1 MHIQANY
8 SLQASNTFRLP
19 AKAAYYVSID
29 KLSDLE
35 ELVHHELFLKKPRL
49 VLGGGS
55 NLLFLEEIFPGLVI
69 HVANRGIEFI
79 EETATHVIVRAAAG
93 ENWHHFVKQT
103 IEWGLG
109 GLENLSL
116 IPGQVGAAPMQ
127 NIGAYGVELKDVFQQ
142 LHALNLKTGKTQAFD
157 AEACQF
163 GYRSSVFK
171 TSARGKFI
179 IISVDFK
186 LDKHHSLKLDY
197 GAIRQELSLMGIEDP
212 SIKHVSEAVCRIR
225 SSKLPDPEILGNA
238 GSFFKNPIV
247 PFGTFKKLQL
257 TFPEIVAYPEGNNRM
272 KLAAGWLIEQAGL
285 KGYSLGDAAV
295 HDRQALVIV
304 NRGNATGKQLY
315 KLAMHVKST
324 VFRQFGVE
332 LEPEVNVIGL

>member
-1 MHIQANY
+1 MHIQHDY
-8 SLQASNTFRLP
+8 SLQHHNTFGLRT
-19 AKAAYYVSID
+19 KAAHFVSID
-29 KLSDLE
+29 NISDLE
-35 ELVHHELFLKKPRL
+35 KLIKHALFADNPRL

-55 NLLFLEEIFPGLVI
+55 NLLFLDDYFPGLVI
-69 HVANRGIEFI
+69 HLTNKGVEVVD
-79 EETATHVIVRAAAG
+79 ETAQHTIIRAAAG
-93 ENWHHFVKQT
+93 ENWHQFVQQS
-103 IEWGLG
+103 IDWGLG

-116 IPGQVGAAPMQ
+116 IPGNVGAAPMQ

-142 LHALNLKTGKTQAFD
+142 LHALNLETGKMQVFD
-157 AEACQF
+157 AKACQF

-171 TSARGKFI
+171 TNARGKFI

-197 GAIRQELSLMGIEDP
+197 GAIRQELSLMGIEKP
-212 SIKHVSEAVCRIR
+212 SIKQVSEAVCRIR
-225 SSKLPDPEILGNA
+225 GSKLPDPEVLGNA
-238 GSFFKNPIV
+238 GSFFKNPVV
-247 PFGTFKKLQL
+247 PLRTFKELQL
-257 TFPEIVAYPEGNNRM
+257 TYPKIVAFPEGNVRM

-285 KGYSLGDAAV
+285 KGYSQGDAAV

-304 NRGNATGKQLY
+304 NRGKATGKQLY

>member
-8 SLQASNTFRLP
+8 SLQAFNTFGLP
-19 AKAAYYVSID
+19 AEAAHYVCVDSLSGLE
-29 KLSDLE
+29 KLI
-35 ELVHHELFLKKPRL
+35 HHELFLRKPRL

-55 NLLFLEEIFPGLVI
+55 NLLFLEETFPGLVV
-69 HVANRGIEFI
+69 HMANKGIEFI
-79 EETATHVIVRAAAG
+79 EDTQKHVVVRAAAG
-93 ENWHHFVKQT
+93 ENWHQLVRQT
-103 IEWGLG
+103 IDWGLG

-116 IPGQVGAAPMQ
+116 IPGNVGAAPMQ

-142 LHALNLKTGKTQAFD
+142 LHALNIETGKMQVFD

-171 TSARGKFI
+171 SSARGKFI
-179 IISVDFK
+179 IITVDFK
-186 LDKHHSLKLDY
+186 LDKHHSPKLDY
-197 GAIRQELSLMGIEDP
+197 GAIRQELSLTGIEKP

-225 SSKLPDPEILGNA
+225 RSKLPDPDLLGNA

-247 PFGTFKKLQL
+247 PFEFFKALQL
-257 TFPEIVAYPEGNNRM
+257 TFPEVVAFPEGNNKV

-285 KGYSLGDAAV
+285 KGYRLGDAAV

-304 NRGNATGKQLY
+304 NHGKATGIQLFE
-315 KLAMHVKST
+315 LAMYVKST

-332 LEPEVNVIGL
+332 LETEVNVIGL